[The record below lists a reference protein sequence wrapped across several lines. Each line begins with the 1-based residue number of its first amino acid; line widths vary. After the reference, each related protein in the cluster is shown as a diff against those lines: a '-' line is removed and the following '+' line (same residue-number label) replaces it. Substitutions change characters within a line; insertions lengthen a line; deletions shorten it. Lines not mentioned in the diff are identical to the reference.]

1 LVASLAGHSWQREAG
16 GCRRK
21 FWGRG
26 WGGVEGSEEEL
37 GERGLAEG
45 DVEELANR
53 RGGSHGRRRGR
64 SIASAYGVQEQ
75 RGGRLKETD
84 GALGGGVGSGRRHP
98 FDFGVRV
105 YGVM

>member
-1 LVASLAGHSWQREAG
+1 M
-16 GCRRK
+16 
-21 FWGRG
+21 
-26 WGGVEGSEEEL
+26 EGSEEEL

-75 RGGRLKETD
+75 RGGQAEGNRRR
-84 GALGGGVGSGRRHP
+84 ARRRRGVGEAASL
-98 FDFGVRV
+98 
-105 YGVM
+105 

>member
-1 LVASLAGHSWQREAG
+1 M
-16 GCRRK
+16 
-21 FWGRG
+21 
-26 WGGVEGSEEEL
+26 EGSEEEL

-84 GALGGGVGSGRRHP
+84 GMLAGQGCIGLASASDGIGAGDFVRR
-98 FDFGVRV
+98 RA
-105 YGVM
+105 